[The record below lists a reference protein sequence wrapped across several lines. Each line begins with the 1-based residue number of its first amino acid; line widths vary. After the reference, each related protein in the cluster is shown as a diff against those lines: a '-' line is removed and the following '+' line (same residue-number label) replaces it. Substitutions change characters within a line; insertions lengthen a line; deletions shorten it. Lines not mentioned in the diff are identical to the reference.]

1 MQPQRPRR
9 SAGSSWR
16 NKNSSNSSRNRN
28 NSRAK
33 RSNSRVKR
41 SSNSSR
47 KSSNSRLKSSSN
59 SCSRNSNSN
68 SSSRVAPPS
77 AAIAPWCVCPP
88 YGDAARS
95 ATSKLHV
102 SNPNRSQSISF
113 VICRQQQSPVS
124 VGGRSSPRSWQRFP
138 PSATRKVPAS
148 CCANVSTYTTRRT
161 HHSKGSSNNGH

>member
-9 SAGSSWR
+9 SAGSNRR
-16 NKNSSNSSRNRN
+16 NKSSSSSSRNRS
-28 NSRAK
+28 NSRGK
-33 RSNSRVKR
+33 RSN
-41 SSNSSR
+41 NCSR
-47 KSSNSRLKSSSN
+47 KSSNSRRKSSSN
-59 SCSRNSNSN
+59 SCRLSSS

-102 SNPNRSQSISF
+102 SNPNRSQSISSA
-113 VICRQQQSPVS
+113 ICRQQQSPVS

>member
-1 MQPQRPRR
+1 MQPQRPRW
-9 SAGSSWR
+9 SAGSNRR
-16 NKNSSNSSRNRN
+16 NKSSSKN
-28 NSRAK
+28 

-41 SSNSSR
+41 SRNKSNNCRGNRSNNSSKK
-47 KSSNSRLKSSSN
+47 KSSNSCRRS
-59 SCSRNSNSN
+59 SNSN

-102 SNPNRSQSISF
+102 SNPNRSQSISS